1 MTISLLKSYSTY
13 HIVIVMTMWI
23 DTRRLHSICISFLRI
38 FASFHRLIS
47 KITYFY
53 ASKIYSR
60 IAQNLYIERN
70 SSFYY
75 CGWLLTP
82 SPPVLL
88 QMISCSTRILVLPV
102 LPFISI
108 DGPFPGRVAE
118 TIVGVNIL
126 DMNDHAPTLF
136 QTHYSAYVFENA
148 AVNSTILTVYA
159 SDLDKVGKKIFIIY
173 LRELREK
180 LCS

>member
-1 MTISLLKSYSTY
+1 MLPKYTVELPRISTLNETQA
-13 HIVIVMTMWI
+13 
-23 DTRRLHSICISFLRI
+23 F
-38 FASFHRLIS
+38 
-47 KITYFY
+47 IT
-53 ASKIYSR
+53 AVDS
-60 IAQNLYIERN
+60 
-70 SSFYY
+70 
-75 CGWLLTP
+75 
-82 SPPVLL
+82 SPPVPPSCM
-88 QMISCSTRILVLPV
+88 QMIFCSTRILVQPV

-118 TIVGVNIL
+118 TIVVVNIL

-159 SDLDKVGKKIFIIY
+159 SDLDKVGKKIFKIY